1 MKRLVIG
8 ILSTFVLSANLA
20 NASVLP
26 FKNRNQQQL
35 EAFRDGLLSKG
46 KIPQP
51 KPSAPDTH
59 VLFDTAQAAV
69 DWATEV
75 APRLKLS
82 SGASRFDV
90 LPVSDPRV
98 AVLQSHV
105 NELWNAYAELF
116 PEETAGL
123 NVPPVVLIDSE
134 VINAFVPRHIIQDD
148 KIAHTVIVLTELL
161 DVAGGAE
168 NRDLLSGMFGHEL
181 AHSVFRHGLDQYR
194 ARVNKYFKTTE
205 TRFGF
210 QAVRNAELDAA
221 INSWASAAGFVGD
234 LTHEELSNLP
244 SNGVARPILWRTWNQ
259 LMTELFD
266 TTDACESAKASFAT
280 WSEFQVNSPFASSY
294 SLNLTDPAAVVAA
307 SEGVMSDTTTC
318 LGERRRPFIEL
329 FSAVV
334 GIPADALA
342 QMPEIKAIADEF
354 DRSVNAIEGF
364 RGLVAPMRAS
374 MLEVESSNPM
384 GEIGFFTYEEHA
396 DDVSLKVHRHLGW
409 DPMSLSNFFNTSLP
423 LEDRTRC
430 ATMIA
435 DGITPP
441 AGSFS
446 DPHRATCF
454 RIAHLKEFNE
464 LVATRDPRSFADYY
478 VEQTIGR

>member
-1 MKRLVIG
+1 M
-8 ILSTFVLSANLA
+8 A

-26 FKNRNQQQL
+26 FKNRSQQQL
-35 EAFRDGLLSKG
+35 EAFRDGLLNKG
-46 KIPQP
+46 KVPQP
-51 KPSAPDTH
+51 KPSAPHTH
-59 VLFDTAQAAV
+59 VLFDSAQAAA

-75 APRLKLS
+75 GPRLKLS
-82 SGASRFDV
+82 IGASRFDV

-98 AVLQSHV
+98 TVLQAYV
-105 NELWNAYAELF
+105 NEIWKGYTELF

-148 KIAHTVIVLTELL
+148 KIAHTVVVLTELL
-161 DVAGGAE
+161 NVAGGAGS
-168 NRDLLSGMFGHEL
+168 RDLLSGMFGHEL

-194 ARVNKYFKTTE
+194 ARVNKYFKTTD

-210 QAVRNAELDAA
+210 QATRNAELDAA
-221 INSWASAAGFVGD
+221 INSWASAASFVGD
-234 LTHEELSNLP
+234 LTQEELSNLP
-244 SNGVARPILWRTWNQ
+244 SNGVARPVLWRTWNQ
-259 LMTELFD
+259 LMTDLFD
-266 TTDACESAKASFAT
+266 ATDACVVAKASFAK
-280 WSEFQVNSPFASSY
+280 WSAFQVDSTFASSY
-294 SLNLTDPAAVVAA
+294 TLNLSDPAAVIAA
-307 SEGVMSDTTTC
+307 SEAVKADTTTC
-318 LGERRRPFIEL
+318 LGERRKPFIEL

-334 GIPADALA
+334 GIPADTLA
-342 QMPEIKAIADEF
+342 QMPEIKALADEF
-354 DRSVNAIEGF
+354 DRSANPIEGF

-374 MLEVESSNPM
+374 MLEVEQTMPM
-384 GEIGFFTYEEHA
+384 DEIAFFTYEEHA
-396 DDVSLKVHRHLGW
+396 DDVSLIVHRHLGW
-409 DPMSLSNFFNTSLP
+409 DPMSLSNFFNSMLP

-430 ATMIA
+430 AAMIA

-454 RIAHLKEFNE
+454 RISHLKEFNE
-464 LVATRDPRSFADYY
+464 LAATQDARSFADYY